1 MQQTIKIGGRSFR
14 LKSDDDD
21 GVDLQEVA
29 SMVDSRMKEL
39 SSKAPRADDF
49 TIAVLTAL
57 NIASETAR
65 DRLKMKSE
73 LLQLDKTLAAA
84 EAKLKTAL
92 TAGD

>member
-14 LKSDDDD
+14 LKSDDD
-21 GVDLQEVA
+21 GVDLQAVA
-29 SMVDSRMKEL
+29 TMVDSRMKDL
-39 SSKAPRADDF
+39 SSMAPRADDF

-65 DRLKMKSE
+65 ERLKMRTD
-73 LLQLDKTLAAA
+73 LQKLDDTLADA

-92 TAGD
+92 SKRK